1 MREINLAE
9 AKLTEVKLEDVRIDG
24 GTQYRDEIN
33 QNTVRDY
40 SEAMRSGD
48 VFPPMEV
55 TFDGTNY
62 WMWNGFHRYFTHMA
76 CGSKMVNVSWV
87 AGTQS
92 DAQILA
98 MGANAKHGLQRNNA
112 TKRRQVEAALIH
124 EDTKDLS
131 NNQIAKLCK
140 VSDTF
145 VAAVRNP
152 EAKAKQAEKIER
164 HFEKKL
170 AEKAN
175 LGLTEPGLTEP
186 EPKLTRPEDDFAP
199 DADELKANDM
209 ALAADIEAMHR
220 FLEAD
225 DKMAQQHAEIEKLN
239 FLNAQM
245 QLRIDALMREKNEL
259 VKECKKLQKQLD
271 KAKK

>member
-1 MREINLAE
+1 MKEI
-9 AKLTEVKLEDVRIDG
+9 KLEIIRIDG
-24 GTQYRDEIN
+24 GTQYRDQIN
-33 QNTVRDY
+33 QDVVRDY
-40 SEAMRSGD
+40 TASMRNMD
-48 VFPPMEV
+48 VFPPLQTV
-55 TFDGTNY
+55 FDGSTH
-62 WMWNGFHRYFTHMA
+62 WLVDGFHRYFAYMA
-76 CGSKMVNVSWV
+76 AGAKLAPVEYKP
-87 AGTQS
+87 GTQRE
-92 DAQILA
+92 AQVLA
-98 MGANAKHGLQRNNA
+98 MGVNGNHGLQRNNA
-112 TKRRQVEAALIH
+112 TKRRVVEAALIH

-131 NNQIAKLCK
+131 NLQIAKLCK

-170 AEKAN
+170 AEKAES
-175 LGLTEPGLTEP
+175 GLTEPDA
-186 EPKLTRPEDDFAP
+186 KLTTPEDDFAP
-199 DADELKANDM
+199 DAEELKANDM

-239 FLNAQM
+239 FLNAQL

-259 VKECKKLQKQLD
+259 VKECKKLQKQVD